1 VLQLAVQTLQTYA
14 DARLSINISATTV
27 NDPRW
32 NSQLLDIIAATPGIA
47 NRLVIEITETAA
59 LGNVSTSH
67 DFVVALRNLGCGV
80 ALDDFGAG
88 YTSYRNLKELPISLI
103 KLDGSFC
110 CNLAEGGE
118 NATLVRSMVQLAH
131 AFGHKVV
138 AEWVDTASDAEILAG
153 LDVDYLQG
161 NMLGEASIIAP
172 WTDPQDM
179 AVQQETS
186 NLVPAEGPHLHN
198 MASSAPEPMM
208 QDVDVSLLD
217 DETLEAEI
225 VSLHLASETET
236 QVDVSPP
243 LDSLLDGGQGAAPA
257 PIEEVEPE
265 TEIVLDMED
274 NLFQL
279 RDALAA
285 LNAAFGVKPSE
296 AEEEERL
303 AS

>member
-1 VLQLAVQTLQTYA
+1 
-14 DARLSINISATTV
+14 
-27 NDPRW
+27 
-32 NSQLLDIIAATPGIA
+32 
-47 NRLVIEITETAA
+47 
-59 LGNVSTSH
+59 
-67 DFVVALRNLGCGV
+67 
-80 ALDDFGAG
+80 
-88 YTSYRNLKELPISLI
+88 
-103 KLDGSFC
+103 
-110 CNLAEGGE
+110 
-118 NATLVRSMVQLAH
+118 MVQLAH

-172 WTDPQDM
+172 WTQQQDT
-179 AVQQETS
+179 AVQQDIS
-186 NLVPAEGPHLHN
+186 NLAPVDGPHLHN
-198 MASSAPEPMM
+198 IASSAAELVI

-225 VSLHLASETET
+225 VSLDLASETET
-236 QVDVSPP
+236 QIDVSTP
-243 LDSLLDGGQGAAPA
+243 LQSLFDGGQGAEPA
-257 PIEEVEPE
+257 RIEAVEPE
-265 TEIVLDMED
+265 TETVLDMED

-296 AEEEERL
+296 TGEEERL